1 MFSRGTISRRS
12 CGWTARIGSI
22 SRDRSGTAVISCHL
36 RPALQ
41 FRRACRGWRLTLAN
55 HEPRMTAPVQSHAHD
70 LRRVIGFAGGTA
82 LIVGITIGG
91 GIFRKPP
98 TIAGLVPNPLVILG
112 LWIAFG
118 LISICGAL
126 AVAELSSLL
135 PRPGGVYVFLREAYG
150 DAAAFVFGWL
160 YVFVPPPTA
169 VAALSVVFAEFLL
182 NLLGVSAAGVTVHMI
197 AIAGIVSLT
206 VANVLGA
213 RVGAAVSEVTTLVKV
228 LALAAIILGA
238 FVLGHGSLSHFAE
251 GGAVQRGGLARAVAS
266 VIWTYD
272 GWIAVSM
279 IAGEVIAP
287 ERLMKRIII
296 VGMLIIVT
304 LYIGANLAY
313 LYMMPISEMAQQK
326 EAIARTVMTQI
337 AGPAA
342 GVIVLLAIIT
352 SVFGALN
359 GNLLAKPR
367 VAYAMARDGLTFS
380 FLGKTHRRWS
390 TPWAALVLQGLVAII
405 MVLALRDFDT
415 LTTYFVVVEWAA
427 LIFAVG
433 AVFVLRRKMA
443 AAPRPFRTPGYPW
456 VPLIFVCGTVVGV
469 SAIVWGEIQVGNF
482 SPIYGLLIAS
492 AGFPVHQL
500 WKRSKRAS

>member
-1 MFSRGTISRRS
+1 
-12 CGWTARIGSI
+12 
-22 SRDRSGTAVISCHL
+22 
-36 RPALQ
+36 
-41 FRRACRGWRLTLAN
+41 LT
-55 HEPRMTAPVQSHAHD
+55 TPVHPPTQD
-70 LRRVIGFAGGTA
+70 LRRVIGLAGGVA

-98 TIAGLVPNPLVILG
+98 TIAGLVPNPLVIMA
-112 LWIAFG
+112 LWAAFG
-118 LISICGAL
+118 LVSICGAL

-160 YVFVPPPTA
+160 YVLVTTPTA
-169 VAALSVVFAEFLL
+169 IAALATVFAEFLL
-182 NLLGVSAAGVTVHMI
+182 NLLGVTVAGTKVQLI
-197 AIAGIVSLT
+197 AIAAILSLT
-206 VANVLGA
+206 CANVLGA
-213 RVGAAVSEVTTLVKV
+213 RVGARVSEVTTLVKV
-228 LALAAIILGA
+228 AALAAIILGA
-238 FVLGHGSLSHFAE
+238 FLFGHGSLSNVIE
-251 GGAVQRGGLARAVAS
+251 GGTVERGGLARAVAS
-266 VIWTYD
+266 VFWTYD

-279 IAGEVIAP
+279 IAGEVVAP

-296 VGMLIIVT
+296 IGMLVIVT

-313 LYMMPISEMAQQK
+313 LYMMPVSVMALQK
-326 EAIARTVMTQI
+326 EAIARTVMTEV

-342 GVIVLLAIIT
+342 GVIVLLAIMT

-380 FLGKTHRRWS
+380 FLGKTHPRWS
-390 TPWAALVLQGLVAII
+390 TPWAALLIQGAVAII
-405 MVLALRDFDT
+405 MVLTLRDFDA

-427 LIFAVG
+427 LIFAVA
-433 AVFVLRRKMA
+433 AVFVLRRKMGA
-443 AAPRPFRTPGYPW
+443 VPRPFRTPAYPL
-456 VPLIFVCGTVVGV
+456 VPLLFVIGTIIGL

-482 SPIYGLLIAS
+482 SPLYGLAIAL

-500 WKRSKRAS
+500 WRQLKRSP